1 MADDRYDWL
10 DEEAAER
17 LLRGEPA
24 GSPAGTGA
32 AELTALLNAAAAAGR
47 GTTGRDAGQ
56 GASLPGEEAAV
67 AAFREARAQTA
78 ASADVTAA
86 GAAVEAVRA
95 PGGAGAATRRRFG
108 RPLRRGF
115 MVALAGCALG
125 GVAVAAGAG
134 VLPTPFHSGTGPAP
148 ATSVSAAESPGPP
161 ATDDTGTTTEGTT
174 RMPDPAG
181 PGTDRPEPLVTDDGK
196 DDRTGGSRS
205 PAPGRSTPGR
215 DATGGSGNGDGDQR
229 PDDPQDRPDT
239 KEKNRLGVAFC
250 RTYESGRRSLLGQDT
265 LRRLERAAG
274 GPDKVHAFCRQ
285 YLSHAQ
291 GGHNG
296 DGRYDG
302 DSRGSH
308 GQGGHNGRGKGHG
321 GKGDDEDDDHDHRYA
336 PSAGAPGAAPA
347 GPDPAGTVTTTPA
360 APDALRIP
368 GAPPV
373 ARV

>member
-1 MADDRYDWL
+1 MADDRYNWL

-47 GTTGRDAGQ
+47 DTGQDAP
-56 GASLPGEEAAV
+56 LPGEEAAV
-67 AAFREARAQTA
+67 AAFREAREARGQ
-78 ASADVTAA
+78 ASADITAG
-86 GAAVEAVRA
+86 GAEAVR
-95 PGGAGAATRRRFG
+95 TRRRFG

-161 ATDDTGTTTEGTT
+161 ATDDTGTATDGTT
-174 RMPDPAG
+174 RMPDPTS
-181 PGTDRPEPLVTDDGK
+181 PGTDRPEPLISDDGK
-196 DDRTGGSRS
+196 DSRTGGSRS
-205 PAPGRSTPGR
+205 PAPGQSTPGQ
-215 DATGGSGNGDGDQR
+215 DPTGGTGDDDSR
-229 PDDPQDRPDT
+229 PDPQGRPDS
-239 KEKNRLGVAFC
+239 KEKNRLGVMFC
-250 RTYESGRRSLLGQDT
+250 RTYESGRRSVLGQDT

-285 YLSHAQ
+285 YLARTQ
-291 GGHNG
+291 GGP
-296 DGRYDG
+296 RYDG
-302 DSRGSH
+302 DGDGDGRGSH
-308 GQGGHNGRGKGHG
+308 GQGGHNGHGKGHG
-321 GKGDDEDDDHDHRYA
+321 GKGDDEDDDHHRYA
-336 PSAGAPGAAPA
+336 PSAGVPGALAA
-347 GPDPAGTVTTTPA
+347 PDPAGTVTTTPA
-360 APDALRIP
+360 APDELRIP

>member
-1 MADDRYDWL
+1 MADDRYNWL

-47 GTTGRDAGQ
+47 DPGQ
-56 GASLPGEEAAV
+56 GAPLPGEEAAV
-67 AAFREARAQTA
+67 AAFREARGARGQ
-78 ASADVTAA
+78 ASAGITDGGAA
-86 GAAVEAVRA
+86 GEAVRI
-95 PGGAGAATRRRFG
+95 RRRFG

-148 ATSVSAAESPGPP
+148 ATSVSAAESAGPP
-161 ATDDTGTTTEGTT
+161 ATDDTGTATDGTT
-174 RMPDPAG
+174 RMPDPTS
-181 PGTDRPEPLVTDDGK
+181 PGTDRPEPLISDGGK
-196 DDRTGGSRS
+196 DNRTGGSQS
-205 PAPGRSTPGR
+205 PAPGQSTPGQ
-215 DATGGSGNGDGDQR
+215 DPTGGSGDGDSRSDPPGR
-229 PDDPQDRPDT
+229 PDS
-239 KEKNRLGVAFC
+239 KEKNRLGVTFC
-250 RTYESGRRSLLGQDT
+250 RTYESGRRSVLGQDT

-285 YLSHAQ
+285 YLAHTQ
-291 GGHNG
+291 GGH
-296 DGRYDG
+296 RYDG
-302 DSRGSH
+302 DDRGSH
-308 GQGGHNGRGKGHG
+308 GQGGQKGHGKGHG
-321 GKGDDEDDDHDHRYA
+321 GKGDDEDDDHRRYA
-336 PSAGAPGAAPA
+336 PSAGIPGALAA
-347 GPDPAGTVTTTPA
+347 PDPAGTVTTTPA
-360 APDALRIP
+360 APDELRIP